1 MTTIEYTRCMLVIA
15 HDGYTRRTHSRT
27 DRRRAQRIQ
36 YTHMNIHKFEFSSP
50 FYSSSAVIFP
60 IVWPRWLHFPM
71 HCMQSTVERRQKSV
85 REIVCTVYTSMFH
98 SFALRIVL
106 VVRVYLLCVF
116 ARPTI
121 SMRAVNVSVCVCE
134 SMWTDRMYRCA
145 WINIIYRIMVD
156 SSFSL
161 IPFSLCARRV
171 RTPPMPP
178 PPPPQCRWNQVP
190 TYLVFSYT

>member
-1 MTTIEYTRCMLVIA
+1 MKRMTTIEYTRCMLVIA

-106 VVRVYLLCVF
+106 VVRVYLLCVCLHV
-116 ARPTI
+116 RPFRCVLW
-121 SMRAVNVSVCVCE
+121 MCPCVYVSQCE
-134 SMWTDRMYRCA
+134 PIECTDVRE
-145 WINIIYRIMVD
+145 
-156 SSFSL
+156 L
-161 IPFSLCARRV
+161 I
-171 RTPPMPP
+171 
-178 PPPPQCRWNQVP
+178 
-190 TYLVFSYT
+190 